1 MTSCSVD
8 RRRARPLLGTFVEIA
23 VSGRD
28 GARLDA
34 AVDSAFEAVATV
46 HRLMSFQEP
55 ASDLSRLNSG
65 GQAAGLHPWTR
76 EVLAAAADLKAC
88 SDGAFDPRCAS
99 GGLDLSGI
107 AKGFAVDRAV
117 EILKAAG
124 VERGVVNAGGDL
136 RVFGSQE
143 REIGVRDPSDPQR
156 LLALV
161 KLSNRAFASSG
172 RAIDPATGNPVIR
185 NDGAS
190 VRAPSCMIADALT
203 KVVGVAEER
212 ALPLL
217 RRFAADALLFRRG
230 RMVVLEA

>member
-1 MTSCSVD
+1 MTSCSAS

-23 VSGRD
+23 VSGHD
-28 GARLDA
+28 DARLDA
-34 AVDSAFEAVATV
+34 AVDAAFDAVATV

-55 ASDLSRLNSG
+55 ESELSRLNRRA
-65 GQAAGLHPWTR
+65 QNADFHPWTR
-76 EVLAAAADLKAC
+76 KVLAAAAELKAC
-88 SDGAFDPRCAS
+88 SDGTFDPRRA
-99 GGLDLSGI
+99 GGIDLGGI

-124 VERGVVNAGGDL
+124 VECGVVNAGGDL
-136 RVFGSQE
+136 LVFGNEE
-143 REIGVRDPSDPQR
+143 RQIGVRDPADPAR

-161 KLSNRAFASSG
+161 TLNNQAFASSG
-172 RAIDPATGNPVIR
+172 RAVDPATGNPVR
-185 NDGAS
+185 GNDGAS

-217 RRFAADALLFRRG
+217 RRFAADALLFRGG